1 MLLESL
7 ESRRL
12 MSVSLSAAGVLT
24 VTGKNDPNPANGDHI
39 NIYVSGS
46 NLKVNDNS
54 AVSTFQLTK
63 VKSLVVNL
71 RAGDDNLTID
81 PNVTLPST
89 IDSGTAT
96 SFAGDVIQGGSGP
109 DLIYLRS
116 YYGLAKGG
124 AGNDTLQNL
133 GGINILSG
141 DGGDDVLINK
151 AVGTT
156 ESKFAGGSGTDTIDY
171 STATYNMIL
180 RNGQVGEYFLSNGA
194 PVINGPGLPDAVETM
209 ENFYSGSGNDYIYG
223 TSGNNII
230 RAGAGKDQVR
240 AGAGNDTINGGTGED
255 ALFGED
261 GNDTFYSKDSTKD
274 FLSGGIGTDK
284 ANKDAIDVIN
294 SVEASF

>member
-109 DLIYLRS
+109 DLIYLRATMAWPRAAQATIRCRTWAAS
-116 YYGLAKGG
+116 TSSPAMAATTFSL
-124 AGNDTLQNL
+124 TRPLVRL
-133 GGINILSG
+133 
-141 DGGDDVLINK
+141 K
-151 AVGTT
+151 A
-156 ESKFAGGSGTDTIDY
+156 SSPA
-171 STATYNMIL
+171 
-180 RNGQVGEYFLSNGA
+180 A
-194 PVINGPGLPDAVETM
+194 PVPIP
-209 ENFYSGSGNDYIYG
+209 
-223 TSGNNII
+223 
-230 RAGAGKDQVR
+230 
-240 AGAGNDTINGGTGED
+240 
-255 ALFGED
+255 
-261 GNDTFYSKDSTKD
+261 ST
-274 FLSGGIGTDK
+274 TPRQPTT
-284 ANKDAIDVIN
+284 
-294 SVEASF
+294 